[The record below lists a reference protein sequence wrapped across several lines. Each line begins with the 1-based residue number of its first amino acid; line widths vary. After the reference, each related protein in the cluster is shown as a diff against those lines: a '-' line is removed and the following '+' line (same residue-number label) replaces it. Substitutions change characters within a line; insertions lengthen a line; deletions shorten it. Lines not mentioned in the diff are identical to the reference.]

1 MVLDMRLALIRLS
14 TLAFE
19 ASASA
24 DSANPANGAQGG
36 TRTHTPAQALRSKR
50 SLATITAL
58 THIKSSVLTITLTTG
73 IAGTDPVLN
82 SFGAVGGT

>member
-24 DSANPANGAQGG
+24 DSANPAYSALGF
-36 TRTHTPAQALRSKR
+36 TPFLSGVTGYRIDYLR
-50 SLATITAL
+50 LL
-58 THIKSSVLTITLTTG
+58 
-73 IAGTDPVLN
+73 
-82 SFGAVGGT
+82 